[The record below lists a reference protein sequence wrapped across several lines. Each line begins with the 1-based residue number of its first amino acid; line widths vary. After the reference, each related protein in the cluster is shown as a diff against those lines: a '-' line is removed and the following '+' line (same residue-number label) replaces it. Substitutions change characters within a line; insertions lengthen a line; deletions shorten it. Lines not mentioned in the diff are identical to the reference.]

1 MDYSA
6 FMQPNNPDTV
16 WADEEEITV
25 YPLQWISRA
34 TLTAL
39 FADPSELR

>member
-1 MDYSA
+1 
-6 FMQPNNPDTV
+6 MQANNPDTAR
-16 WADEEEITV
+16 ADEKETTV
-25 YPLQWISRA
+25 YLPQWISGA